1 MCKICVAMCK
11 TMNIKSFLVV
21 FLTLFGVLQV
31 YAQSTQNGVVLEYHD
46 KASKT
51 PLSKVAVT
59 ASNASSTI
67 TDDAGKFT
75 LNFRTLKAGDG
86 IQFRRIEKSGYE
98 VMNREA
104 VEVMRIGSKSNAA
117 PLQIVLCSSA
127 LLNQLR
133 DGYRSVSVKRY
144 ETQLK
149 KAEAEAKRLK
159 EAGKLKEEEYNAKL
173 DEIEA
178 EYEEKLS
185 SIDTYIDRFA
195 RIDLT
200 ELDDIERQIISLV
213 QEGKF
218 DEAMTMYEKQDFV
231 QKLQKSREEQRQLA
245 EAKTKIES
253 AIDAKAEEA
262 EKLRQSIER
271 QVNLLRMAG
280 GKENLEKVHEILKE
294 VFLADELDIYARK
307 NYANSLHHK
316 GENKEAFVVLKKGIE
331 LATSAEDKAML
342 AIDVAYYKDFVNDLE
357 QSIVWA
363 HKSDSLAKVT
373 GNTNYKMH
381 TRVIPMAAHLL
392 LKAYMETGMIESCK
406 PLAENVEKVWDV
418 DSLDISSL
426 TNHALLLKSLGDY
439 YPLIA
444 NHERMITT
452 AEERIKLDEFIY
464 SKAQWASNK
473 FDSYASAA
481 STYQLEGKKEQAIHY
496 AQLAVQCLA
505 EFLEKAPL
513 QTNYMSA
520 MPVFYTAVDVL
531 NDFGMWEESAQMINK
546 HKELK
551 TYERL
556 HVLEHEG
563 VEQYESFITFG
574 ESVVALNCGDTQ
586 KAEQLVDR
594 AFNILGGEDESES
607 VAVMLRAAH
616 LGRIR
621 QYQKYYK
628 EADQDLA
635 LAISIASGVY
645 EDEPD
650 AQNADIYC
658 RMLVWQADLK
668 AEMGQKNVCKK
679 LLKQAEKVAA
689 FECDKIKINETKKK
703 YNIR

>member
-1 MCKICVAMCK
+1 MCKISVAMCK

-117 PLQIVLCSSA
+117 PLQIVLCSSV

-218 DEAMTMYEKQDFV
+218 DEAMTMYEKQGFV

-262 EKLRQSIER
+262 EKLRQSIDR

-280 GKENLEKVHEILKE
+280 GKENHDKVKDILRE
-294 VFLADELDIYARK
+294 VFLADESDVNARKEYANALYNDGELSEAYNILCEGLNKENNAYNKALIALDIARIHSVR
-307 NYANSLHHK
+307 Y
-316 GENKEAFVVLKKGIE
+316 E
-331 LATSAEDKAML
+331 LAQCAEYGRMAEELVLPLKDENANVFSRILPAAWQYQFIYYLTDGDMDQCQTIISKIEMDWAPDTTSINSISSYKRLLHLMND
-342 AIDVAYYKDFVNDLE
+342 YYS
-357 QSIVWA
+357 QTSQ
-363 HKSDSLAKVT
+363 HKKSLW
-373 GNTNYKMH
+373 
-381 TRVIPMAAHLL
+381 
-392 LKAYMETGMIESCK
+392 S
-406 PLAENVEKVWDV
+406 V
-418 DSLDISSL
+418 DEEVSLDMKLSSF
-426 TNHALLLKSLGDY
+426 A
-439 YPLIA
+439 P
-444 NHERMITT
+444 
-452 AEERIKLDEFIY
+452 
-464 SKAQWASNK
+464 WASTLHRS
-473 FDSYASAA
+473 FATAS
-481 STYQLEGKKEQAIHY
+481 SIYNLEGKRTEAKSFAIQSFEYATEHISKMPLGTTMIDALDAFYNILDVLTDIEEWDEAQRVIDWLYKYSLFSKLEKYPSPVKYQKEGLIMLSHALVLSHRGMAQEALAMAQEAYATLLKEEDGEGVAEQAKPI
-496 AQLAVQCLA
+496 V
-505 EFLEKAPL
+505 
-513 QTNYMSA
+513 
-520 MPVFYTAVDVL
+520 
-531 NDFGMWEESAQMINK
+531 
-546 HKELK
+546 
-551 TYERL
+551 
-556 HVLEHEG
+556 
-563 VEQYESFITFG
+563 
-574 ESVVALNCGDTQ
+574 
-586 KAEQLVDR
+586 
-594 AFNILGGEDESES
+594 
-607 VAVMLRAAH
+607 
-616 LGRIR
+616 LGRI
-621 QYQKYYK
+621 YLSNSEYIDAEK
-628 EADQDLA
+628 ELSK
-635 LAISIASGVY
+635 AIDIAKATY
-645 EDEPD
+645 NEEPD
-650 AQNADIYC
+650 SWNADTYC
-658 RMLVWQADLK
+658 RNLVLYADL
-668 AEMGQKNVCKK
+668 MGAMGKKSDCKK
-679 LLKQAEKVAA
+679 YLKTASKYAA
-689 FECDKIKINETKKK
+689 FECDKIKINEVKTK
-703 YNIR
+703 YNVK